1 VTSIAVLVPVLGRPA
16 NAAPLVE
23 SIGQAATYPTQIVF
37 LCTPGDDEQITACI
51 ETAAVVCVTEWEGG
65 KGDYARKIN
74 HGLEI
79 TTADWIFTG
88 ADDLRFRHGWDTA
101 AIHAARAGAGVVG
114 TIDGCNQRTRNANH
128 STHSLVARWYAVE
141 HGTVEARPAIY
152 HEGYWHN
159 FVDDELVATA
169 RARRSYVPSTAH
181 VQHLHPMRGTADD
194 DDTYRLAMAHFRDD
208 RHTFRARRA
217 LWGRGKLA
225 QARRPE

>member
-1 VTSIAVLVPVLGRPA
+1 MTSIAVIVPVLGRPDS
-16 NAAPLVE
+16 AAPVVE
-23 SIGQAATYPTQIVF
+23 SIRAAATYQTQIVF

-51 ETAAVVCVTEWEGG
+51 DTEEGVCVTTWEGG

-74 HGLEI
+74 HGVQI

-101 AIHAARAGAGVVG
+101 AIDAGARGAGVVG
-114 TIDGCNQRTRNANH
+114 TCDGCNPRTRRATH

-141 HGTVEARPAIY
+141 HGTVDARPAIY

-159 FVDDELVATA
+159 FVDDELVSTA
-169 RARRSYVPSTAH
+169 RARRAYAPSSAH
-181 VQHLHPMRGTADD
+181 VQHLHPMRGTAAD
-194 DDTYRLAMAHFRDD
+194 DDTYKLAMVHFHAD
-208 RHTFRARRA
+208 RKLFMARRTR
-217 LWGRGKLA
+217 WGRQLP